1 MTQQILEAQV
11 ASPNSA
17 EQNPEFN
24 ALAFEHQRQ
33 TIFNQTHNPY
43 YEITTYFNHN
53 EGIQYHEITANNY
66 LIGNYYRNPWLN
78 TWLAT
83 STENGYEVEFA
94 TQNAA
99 LAYLKRQYLAAH
111 TS

>member
-1 MTQQILEAQV
+1 MTQPILEAQA
-11 ASPNSA
+11 ASST
-17 EQNPEFN
+17 FN
-24 ALAFEHQRQ
+24 ANISEFDPIAFEHQRQ

-43 YEITTYFNHN
+43 YEITTYFNYN
-53 EGIQYHEITANNY
+53 EGIKYHEITANNY

-94 TQNAA
+94 THTAA
-99 LAYLKRQYLAAH
+99 LNYLKRQYLAAKY
-111 TS
+111 